1 MSGQWREFDAI
12 RRFKDLKELASLV
25 RGEGSVHA
33 NVKYIPVDLI
43 DPNPHQMRV
52 VFDISDL
59 VQSVKKRGVIEPI
72 GVVPRQ
78 GRYQLVFGE
87 RRLRAAK
94 EVGLREVP
102 CVVFEDVD
110 DAVQAE
116 ISYIENVHR
125 KDLAPAERCL
135 AVLGLIERGYSPEEV
150 AELSA
155 VTVQYVYQMIKAG
168 RWLREVVDLLGMEKA
183 AALFSPELEMTQL
196 LKLSRT
202 VSPERAVEALERG
215 VRAEVPRRPHLVSV
229 KRVKQQVDDLV
240 RKVSGLVERDIT
252 EEERQVLLEVSQV
265 VEELRKLL
273 RRLLRLGG

>member
-110 DAVQAE
+110 EAVQAE

-202 VSPERAVEALERG
+202 VGPERAVEALERG